1 MIIWQY
7 QEDTSNVEGFQLVV
21 TEKFFLVQDMSEESF
36 YTKCIAIHSC
46 TATEPKDL
54 LKGLADNF
62 DDTSS
67 SEPIMVYYGPDV
79 KKVINQIC
87 EENSKMYLAHD

>member
-67 SEPIMVYYGPDV
+67 SEPITISYGSEV
-79 KKVINQIC
+79 KKVISQIC
-87 EENSKMYLAHD
+87 EKNSQMYLAHD

>member
-67 SEPIMVYYGPDV
+67 SETITVSYGPEV
-79 KKVINQIC
+79 KKVIRHIC
-87 EENSKMYLAHD
+87 ESNSQMYLAHD

>member
-21 TEKFFLVQDMSEESF
+21 TEKFFLIQDMSKESF

-67 SEPIMVYYGPDV
+67 SEPITISYGFEV
-79 KKVINQIC
+79 KKVISQIC
-87 EENSKMYLAHD
+87 EKNSQMYLAHD